1 MFTPRL
7 AVLGA
12 GLMGVGIACHFA
24 RHGHAVRL
32 YDTDPQRLAEVP
44 AVASAI
50 LRELEASGQQDPA
63 DRDAVLARLTPTP
76 TLNALA
82 DATLLIEAIPERLA
96 LKHALY
102 AELETLIADE
112 TIIASNTSGLP
123 PDLGMSVERF
133 YNPLVR
139 RLAALPKP
147 VICAVNGVAAGAGA
161 TLALGCDIVLAARSA
176 KFVMAFSKLGLVP
189 DCGGSWF
196 LPRVAG
202 RARAMGLA
210 LLGDSLS
217 AEQAAQWGIIWQ
229 LVDDSE
235 LADTSLQLARHLAA
249 QPTFGLGLIK
259 KALLASET
267 NSLDAQLDLE
277 RDYQRLAGRS
287 DDYREGVSAFLAKRP
302 PQFSGK

>member
-1 MFTPRL
+1 MEAFILSAVEQGVMTITLNRPDRL
-7 AVLGA
+7 NSFND
-12 GLMGVGIACHFA
+12 LMH
-24 RHGHAVRL
+24 H
-32 YDTDPQRLAEVP
+32 QLAECLKQ
-44 AVASAI
+44 A
-50 LRELEASGQQDPA
+50 E
-63 DRDAVLARLTPTP
+63 RD
-76 TLNALA
+76 
-82 DATLLIEAIPERLA
+82 D
-96 LKHALY
+96 
-102 AELETLIADE
+102 
-112 TIIASNTSGLP
+112 
-123 PDLGMSVERF
+123 GMSVERF

>member
-1 MFTPRL
+1 MDAFILSEVEQGVMTITLNRPDRL
-7 AVLGA
+7 NSFNDLMHQQLAACLTQAERDENVRCLLITGA
-12 GLMGVGIACHFA
+12 GRGFCAGQDLNDRNV
-24 RHGHAVRL
+24 
-32 YDTDPQRLAEVP
+32 DP
-44 AVASAI
+44 
-50 LRELEASGQQDPA
+50 SGP
-63 DRDAVLARLTPTP
+63 
-76 TLNALA
+76 
-82 DATLLIEAIPERLA
+82 
-96 LKHALY
+96 
-102 AELETLIADE
+102 
-112 TIIASNTSGLP
+112 S
-123 PDLGMSVERF
+123 PDLGLSVERF

-147 VICAVNGVAAGAGA
+147 VIAAVNGVAAGAGA

-176 KFVMAFSKLGLVP
+176 NFVMAFSKLGLVP

-210 LLGDSLS
+210 LLGEKLS
-217 AEQAAQWGIIWQ
+217 AEQAAQWGMIWQ
-229 LVDDSE
+229 LVEDAE
-235 LADTSLQLARHLAA
+235 LADTSRQLARHLAT

-259 KALLASET
+259 KALQASET
-267 NSLDAQLDLE
+267 NGLDAQLDLE

>member
-1 MFTPRL
+1 
-7 AVLGA
+7 
-12 GLMGVGIACHFA
+12 
-24 RHGHAVRL
+24 
-32 YDTDPQRLAEVP
+32 
-44 AVASAI
+44 
-50 LRELEASGQQDPA
+50 
-63 DRDAVLARLTPTP
+63 
-76 TLNALA
+76 
-82 DATLLIEAIPERLA
+82 
-96 LKHALY
+96 
-102 AELETLIADE
+102 
-112 TIIASNTSGLP
+112 
-123 PDLGMSVERF
+123 MSVERF

-147 VICAVNGVAAGAGA
+147 VICAVNGVGRRRGRYPGAGLRYRA
-161 TLALGCDIVLAARSA
+161 GRAFGQICDGVQQAR
-176 KFVMAFSKLGLVP
+176 LVP

>member
-1 MFTPRL
+1 MDAFILSEVEQGVMTITLNRPDRL
-7 AVLGA
+7 NSFNDLMHQQLAACLTQAERDDNVRCLLITGA
-12 GLMGVGIACHFA
+12 GRGFCAGQDLNDRNV
-24 RHGHAVRL
+24 
-32 YDTDPQRLAEVP
+32 DPNGP
-44 AVASAI
+44 A
-50 LRELEASGQQDPA
+50 
-63 DRDAVLARLTPTP
+63 
-76 TLNALA
+76 
-82 DATLLIEAIPERLA
+82 
-96 LKHALY
+96 
-102 AELETLIADE
+102 
-112 TIIASNTSGLP
+112 
-123 PDLGMSVERF
+123 PDLGLSVERF

-147 VICAVNGVAAGAGA
+147 VIAAVNGVAAGAGA

-176 KFVMAFSKLGLVP
+176 NFVMAFSKLGLVP

-210 LLGDSLS
+210 LLGEKLS
-217 AEQAAQWGIIWQ
+217 AEQAAQWGMIWQ
-229 LVDDSE
+229 LVEDAE
-235 LADTSLQLARHLAA
+235 LADTSRQLARHLAT

-259 KALLASET
+259 KALQVSET
-267 NSLDAQLDLE
+267 NGLDAQLDLE